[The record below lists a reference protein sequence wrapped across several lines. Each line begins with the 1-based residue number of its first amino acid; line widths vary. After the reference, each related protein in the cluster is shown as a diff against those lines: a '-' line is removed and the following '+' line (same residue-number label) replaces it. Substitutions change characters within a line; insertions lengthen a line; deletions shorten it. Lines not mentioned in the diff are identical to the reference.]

1 MNTLKGKSVSFNNN
15 YLIVELEDGRIIS
28 TPLDW
33 YPEFKNATLKQIKNY
48 IFICRKT
55 GIEWHELD
63 YHLNIEAMIQGM
75 FIKRKIISRKKQYRT
90 IQ

>member
-1 MNTLKGKSVSFNNN
+1 MNTLEGKSVSFNNN

-33 YPEFKNATLKQIKNY
+33 YPELKNATLKQIKNY

-55 GIEWHELD
+55 GIEWPDID

-75 FIKRKIISRKKQYRT
+75 FIRRKITSRKNQYRT